1 MAESV
6 RWAGRLGLTLGS
18 GICAGEVA
26 LSLGP
31 LFPTLEALGKALVS
45 KGTAESGGRP
55 LGRNGVTVRP
65 ERQWCT
71 AVSRRSCAAAVAL
84 RDSRSASYSRRNSA
98 RDGRCDAVMSMPAA
112 SGHVR
117 WRRSQQAKYEAQR
130 AGPAKAAQSRSP
142 SPPIEVGSCA
152 SAHAMARLASGL
164 QPSSASAAH
173 AVRRRGVTAKDPL
186 IYGIYF
192 SNT

>member
-1 MAESV
+1 MKRAASRLGTGVSAREVMAVEVVVVERWWRCVAWCTMAESV

-84 RDSRSASYSRRNSA
+84 RDSRSASYRVC
-98 RDGRCDAVMSMPAA
+98 DLTLERC
-112 SGHVR
+112 
-117 WRRSQQAKYEAQR
+117 
-130 AGPAKAAQSRSP
+130 
-142 SPPIEVGSCA
+142 
-152 SAHAMARLASGL
+152 
-164 QPSSASAAH
+164 
-173 AVRRRGVTAKDPL
+173 
-186 IYGIYF
+186 
-192 SNT
+192 